1 MFILATRIF
10 LFLLVIMSL
19 SVVSINCNG
28 LRNKQKIQNIFSY
41 MGSKKFDIICLQETF
56 WNENLINSFVKFNW
70 DGDIFYSNFEGD
82 NFCKG
87 VAILFRH
94 EFDCNII
101 SVKEIEKGRILEAK
115 IECDDKMFYIYNVY
129 APNVVKDRVNFFVDF
144 NSYLHEH
151 IVGNDYFI
159 VGDFNCVN
167 DAKDK
172 SNKRYPDTSV
182 RFYND
187 LLSNNSL
194 NDIWRALHP
203 HNREYTWRR
212 TILGHLIQSRIDKVL
227 APDHSVHFISSCS
240 IVPFV
245 WSDHDLLHT
254 RIDLNQVARGN
265 GTWIFNKS
273 LLNDNLF
280 VDDINSCI
288 DVWKNNSLHDENI
301 IQWYEELKVEFKCI
315 AICHSKRLAR
325 AKISAKKRLQ
335 KQIKY
340 EYSKAAKYDM
350 YDLSL
355 CKQLEDELKIFE
367 EEECQGAIIRAKVKD
382 IELGEKSNKYFFN
395 LEKSRQKK
403 CIIKSLQCSNG
414 NFVNTSDEI
423 VKEGFNF
430 YSNLFI
436 ADSCD
441 ENVQNDFVDNISTSL
456 SNDDVSLC
464 KSLLTLDDLQ
474 TALSKME
481 NNKSPGSD
489 GLTSEFYKFFFD
501 SLGPELLRIANA
513 IYNVELLPPSMAHG
527 LITLVPKSG
536 DKSLLKNWRPIT
548 LLNIDYKIIAK
559 ALATKLTKV
568 IENIISTDQTC
579 CIPGRDIAD
588 NVMAMRDLIDYISD
602 NNLYGFLVKVDQQKA
617 FDRVSHTYL
626 FKVLEKFGFP
636 DYFINWIRIFYS
648 NATSCVKI
656 NGFLS

>member
-1 MFILATRIF
+1 MFSLATRIF

-19 SVVSINCNG
+19 SVASINCNG

-41 MGSKKFDIICLQETF
+41 MGSRKFDIICLQETF
-56 WNENLINSFVKFNW
+56 WDENLINSFVKFNW

-82 NFCKG
+82 NFCRG

-144 NSYLHEH
+144 NLYLHDN

-182 RFYND
+182 RLYND

-212 TILGHLIQSRIDKVL
+212 TIRGNLIQSRIDKVL
-227 APDHSVHFISSCS
+227 VPDHSVHFISSCS
-240 IVPFV
+240 IIPFV

-315 AICHSKRLAR
+315 AICHSKRLTK

-335 KQIKY
+335 KQIK
-340 EYSKAAKYDM
+340 
-350 YDLSL
+350 
-355 CKQLEDELKIFE
+355 
-367 EEECQGAIIRAKVKD
+367 G
-382 IELGEKSNKYFFN
+382 
-395 LEKSRQKK
+395 
-403 CIIKSLQCSNG
+403 
-414 NFVNTSDEI
+414 
-423 VKEGFNF
+423 
-430 YSNLFI
+430 
-436 ADSCD
+436 
-441 ENVQNDFVDNISTSL
+441 
-456 SNDDVSLC
+456 
-464 KSLLTLDDLQ
+464 
-474 TALSKME
+474 
-481 NNKSPGSD
+481 
-489 GLTSEFYKFFFD
+489 
-501 SLGPELLRIANA
+501 
-513 IYNVELLPPSMAHG
+513 
-527 LITLVPKSG
+527 
-536 DKSLLKNWRPIT
+536 
-548 LLNIDYKIIAK
+548 
-559 ALATKLTKV
+559 
-568 IENIISTDQTC
+568 
-579 CIPGRDIAD
+579 
-588 NVMAMRDLIDYISD
+588 
-602 NNLYGFLVKVDQQKA
+602 
-617 FDRVSHTYL
+617 YL
-626 FKVLEKFGFP
+626 FVV
-636 DYFINWIRIFYS
+636 
-648 NATSCVKI
+648 T
-656 NGFLS
+656 